1 MCHSSRSKEKL
12 KEIAKVGHRMA
23 FKLISQNGKII
34 IQAHDSLQIFCSKKS
49 HFLSY
54 YHGHPTELH
63 QSQQQQ
69 QNYTQCARFILKN
82 SIIRNKLNM
91 ISWWGTSCCPC
102 VIKESNHMVLQAA
115 DGQIKKKNVKKTRMQ
130 SEKAVPRGSD
140 RKSIC
145 LLPVRFHLED

>member
-1 MCHSSRSKEKL
+1 MCHSARSKEKL
-12 KEIAKVGHRMA
+12 KEIAKAGHRIA
-23 FKLISQNGKII
+23 FKLISQNDKII
-34 IQAHDSLQIFCSKKS
+34 IQSHDSLQIFCSKKS

-69 QNYTQCARFILKN
+69 QENYTQCARFILKS
-82 SIIRNKLNM
+82 SIIRNKLKM

-115 DGQIKKKNVKKTRMQ
+115 DGQIKKRMLRRQ
-130 SEKAVPRGSD
+130 GCNQKRQYPEEVTENPSVC
-140 RKSIC
+140 C
-145 LLPVRFHLED
+145 LLDST